1 MMKTALDV
9 MKAQTLEI
17 YDIFNKDLKLTED
30 KARKVVSFIEDA
42 NEHEIFKTVARK
54 MEHLATKQDL
64 ANLEIRIQQQGT
76 KLIMWFVGSLIVIA
90 AIIVSILK

>member
-1 MMKTALDV
+1 MMEAELYV

-42 NEHEIFKTVARK
+42 NNNKLLKPWSVKWNIWQPNKTW
-54 MEHLATKQDL
+54 Q
-64 ANLEIRIQQQGT
+64 I
-76 KLIMWFVGSLIVIA
+76 
-90 AIIVSILK
+90 

>member
-1 MMKTALDV
+1 

-42 NEHEIFKTVARK
+42 NEHEIFKTVERK
-54 MEHLATKQDL
+54 MEHLATKRDLANLEKDL

-76 KLIMWFVGSLIVIA
+76 KLIMWFVGSLIAIA